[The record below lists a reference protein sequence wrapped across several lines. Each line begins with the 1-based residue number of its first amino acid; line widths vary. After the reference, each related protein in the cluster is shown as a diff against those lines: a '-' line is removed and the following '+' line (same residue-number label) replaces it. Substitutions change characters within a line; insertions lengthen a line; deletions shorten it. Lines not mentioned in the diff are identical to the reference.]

1 MVAINIRNFCIISHI
16 DHGKSTL
23 ADRFLELTGTVP
35 KEKMRPQFLDSMDLE
50 RGKGITI
57 KMHPVRMT
65 YNFNLKSYILNLIDT
80 PGHVD
85 FSYEVSR
92 SLAAVEGAI
101 LLVDGAKGI
110 QAQTMSNL
118 ELARKQNL
126 VIIPVV
132 NKIDLSNARVEEVT
146 LELAN
151 LLGIDKNEVIKISA
165 KYGINIEQ
173 LLESIIEK
181 IPSPKGNP
189 QNPLR
194 ALIFD
199 SKYDPYLGVI
209 AYLRVI
215 DGQVQ
220 TGSKIYLMATKTEAE
235 TKEIGYFT
243 PERSIQKTLKT
254 GEIGYLAAGIKELGK
269 VRVGDT
275 VTKIPNLEPL
285 PGYQEPKPMVFASIC
300 PENSDDYELLK
311 EALAKLKLNDASLT
325 FEPELK
331 DYNPPTASSH
341 SSLRS
346 ERAPSLGRGYRCG
359 FLGSLHAEIVSERLR
374 REFGLNLVV
383 STPQVFYKIINQK
396 NQEISI
402 YSPSDFPT
410 PSEIKEIKEPWI
422 RLEVTTPQNF
432 LGRVSELLKSLEGD
446 YIETKYLSSNRLL
459 LIYEVPLR
467 EIIIGFYDK
476 LKGQS
481 QGFASAN
488 YEILGYRPGNLVK
501 LEILIAGEKEEAFSK
516 IVSRA
521 RAFKE
526 GKKIISK
533 LKEIL
538 PPQLFSVSL
547 QAAVSGKIITRETIK
562 AKRRDVIAPLY
573 GGDYTRKRKLLEKQK
588 IGKKKLKAKGRIRL
602 SPQVFLEMF
611 RS

>member
-23 ADRFLELTGTVP
+23 ADRFLELTDTVP

-50 RGKGITI
+50 RERGITI
-57 KMHPVRMT
+57 KMQPVRMK
-65 YNFNLKSYILNLIDT
+65 FGKYILNLIDT

-101 LLVDGAKGI
+101 LLIDGAKGI
-110 QAQTMSNL
+110 QAQTISNL

-132 NKIDLSNARVEEVT
+132 NKIDLSNAKVEEVT

-165 KYGINIEQ
+165 KYGINVKQ

-181 IPSPKGNP
+181 IPPPKGNP
-189 QNPLR
+189 QNPFR

-199 SKYDPYLGVI
+199 SEYDPYLGVI
-209 AYLRVI
+209 AYLRII

-220 TGSKIYLMATKTEAE
+220 TGSKIHLMTTKTEAE
-235 TKEIGYFT
+235 AKEIGYFI

-254 GEIGYLAAGIKELGK
+254 GEIGYLATGIKELGK

-275 VTKIPNLEPL
+275 ITKISNSQFLISKLEPL
-285 PGYQEPKPMVFASIC
+285 PGYQEPKPMVFASIY
-300 PENSDDYELLK
+300 PENPDDFDLLK
-311 EALAKLKLNDASLT
+311 IALAKLKLNDASLS
-325 FEPELK
+325 FEPEM
-331 DYNPPTASSH
+331 
-341 SSLRS
+341 R
-346 ERAPSLGRGYRCG
+346 EFLGRGFRCG
-359 FLGSLHAEIVSERLR
+359 FLGTLHAEITSERLR
-374 REFGLNLVV
+374 REFNLSLII
-383 STPQVFYKIINQK
+383 STPSVVYQVINQK
-396 NQEISI
+396 NQEIFI
-402 YSPSDFPT
+402 YSPSDWLPT
-410 PSEIKEIKEPWI
+410 SEIKEILEPWVK
-422 RLEVTTPQNF
+422 LEIITPTAF
-432 LGRVSELLKSLEGD
+432 LGSVFEILKNKGGKH
-446 YIETKYLSSNRLL
+446 IENKPISQDRIL
-459 LIYEVPLR
+459 LIEEIPLR

-481 QGFASAN
+481 QGFASMN
-488 YEILGYRPGNLVK
+488 YEVLGYRPGDLVK

-516 IVSRA
+516 IVSRTKV
-521 RAFKE
+521 FKE
-526 GKKIISK
+526 GKRIIEK

-538 PPQLFSVSL
+538 PPQLFSVPL
-547 QAAVSGKIITRETIK
+547 QAAFQGKIIARGTIK
-562 AKRRDVIAPLY
+562 ARRKNVLQPLY

-588 IGKKKLKAKGRIRL
+588 RGKKKLKEKGRVRL

>member
-23 ADRFLELTGTVP
+23 ADRFLELTDTVP

-50 RGKGITI
+50 RERGITI
-57 KMHPVRMT
+57 KMQPVRMK
-65 YNFNLKSYILNLIDT
+65 FGKYILNLIDT

-101 LLVDGAKGI
+101 LLIDGAKGI
-110 QAQTMSNL
+110 QAQTISNL

-132 NKIDLSNARVEEVT
+132 NKIDLSNAKVEEVT

-165 KYGINIEQ
+165 KYGINVKQ

-181 IPSPKGNP
+181 IPPPKGNP
-189 QNPLR
+189 QNPFR

-199 SKYDPYLGVI
+199 SEYDPYLGVI
-209 AYLRVI
+209 AYLRII

-220 TGSKIYLMATKTEAE
+220 TGSKIHLMTTKTEAE
-235 TKEIGYFT
+235 AKEIGYFI

-254 GEIGYLAAGIKELGK
+254 GEIGYLATGIKELGK

-275 VTKIPNLEPL
+275 ITKISNSQFLISKLEPL
-285 PGYQEPKPMVFASIC
+285 PGYEEPKPMVFASIY
-300 PENSDDYELLK
+300 PENPDDFDLLK
-311 EALAKLKLNDASLT
+311 IALAKLKLNDASLS
-325 FEPELK
+325 FEPEM
-331 DYNPPTASSH
+331 
-341 SSLRS
+341 R
-346 ERAPSLGRGYRCG
+346 EFLGRGFRCG
-359 FLGSLHAEIVSERLR
+359 FLGTLHAEITSERLR
-374 REFGLNLVV
+374 REFNLSLII
-383 STPQVFYKIINQK
+383 STPSVVYQVINQK
-396 NQEISI
+396 NQEIFI
-402 YSPSDFPT
+402 YSPSDWLPT
-410 PSEIKEIKEPWI
+410 SEIKEILEPWVK
-422 RLEVTTPQNF
+422 LEIITPTAF
-432 LGRVSELLKSLEGD
+432 LGSVFEILKNKGGKH
-446 YIETKYLSSNRLL
+446 IENKPISQDRIL
-459 LIYEVPLR
+459 LIEEIPLR

-481 QGFASAN
+481 QGFASMN
-488 YEILGYRPGNLVK
+488 YEVLGYRPGDLVK

-516 IVSRA
+516 IVSRTKV
-521 RAFKE
+521 FKE
-526 GKKIISK
+526 GKRIIEK

-538 PPQLFSVSL
+538 PPQLFSVPL
-547 QAAVSGKIITRETIK
+547 QAAFQGKIIARGTIK
-562 AKRRDVIAPLY
+562 ARRKNVLQPLY

-588 IGKKKLKAKGRIRL
+588 RGKKKLKEKGRVRL